1 MGHPRLSRLRAP
13 LAARAPLARQA
24 PCAMQACRVTGRREQ
39 LGRQCRTLER
49 PMTIP
54 HYINEDRSYMRG
66 IKPGWYAADDD
77 GNLFSGPFATHEEC
91 VRRIIQPTDG
101 SSLRV

>member
-1 MGHPRLSRLRAP
+1 
-13 LAARAPLARQA
+13 
-24 PCAMQACRVTGRREQ
+24 
-39 LGRQCRTLER
+39 
-49 PMTIP
+49 MTIP

-66 IKPGWYAADDD
+66 IKAGWYAADGD